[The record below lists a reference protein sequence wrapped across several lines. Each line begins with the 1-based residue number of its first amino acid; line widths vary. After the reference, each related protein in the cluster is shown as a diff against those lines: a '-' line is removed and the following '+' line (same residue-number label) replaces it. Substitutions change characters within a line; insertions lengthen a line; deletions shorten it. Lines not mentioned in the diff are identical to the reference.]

1 MLNILCTCWHTAH
14 LHKAFS
20 KLHIG
25 FNKILLLNS
34 CHFIEG
40 IMQAEDWA
48 NNKEYKGERVGENGV
63 GRKRLLVRK
72 NRITLDN
79 APCSGGGGMIY
90 V

>member
-1 MLNILCTCWHTAH
+1 
-14 LHKAFS
+14 
-20 KLHIG
+20 
-25 FNKILLLNS
+25 
-34 CHFIEG
+34 
-40 IMQAEDWA
+40 MQAEDWA

-90 V
+90 VSERDGISLANAPCFTGLIIYTFEKEWD